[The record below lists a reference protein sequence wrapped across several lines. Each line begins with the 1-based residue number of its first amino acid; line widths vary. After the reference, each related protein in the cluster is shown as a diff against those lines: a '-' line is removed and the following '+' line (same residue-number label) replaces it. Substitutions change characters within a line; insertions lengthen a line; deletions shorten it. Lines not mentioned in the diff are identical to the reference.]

1 VDLGYSFAKPMDGQK
16 GRAVLARGRIFLAW
30 VALAAWAMASGLSWD
45 LLQVAAWVNMSTA
58 NARTMSAGAAIA
70 KTMTD
75 QACPLCKAVSAGRAQ
90 SEQSPLAKSEPV
102 KAKVKADAT
111 MPLMTLGFA
120 ALNAHRLE
128 AVAERWAVPSQV
140 REVPVPPPKVRA

>member
-1 VDLGYSFAKPMDGQK
+1 M
-16 GRAVLARGRIFLAW
+16 LARGRIFIAW

-58 NARTMSAGAAIA
+58 NARTMSAGAAVA

-75 QACPLCKAVSAGRAQ
+75 EACPLCKAASAGRAQ
-90 SEQSPLAKSEPV
+90 SEQSPLAKSEAV

-111 MPLMTLGFA
+111 LPLMSLGFA
-120 ALNAHRLE
+120 ALCEHRLE
-128 AVAERWAVPSQV
+128 TVAERWAVISQFE
-140 REVPVPPPKVRA
+140 EVPVPPPKV

>member
-1 VDLGYSFAKPMDGQK
+1 MLGYSVAKSSVGQER
-16 GRAVLARGRIFLAW
+16 GAVLARGRIFIAW

-58 NARTMSAGAAIA
+58 NARTMSAGAAVA

-75 QACPLCKAVSAGRAQ
+75 EACPLCKAASAGRAQ
-90 SEQSPLAKSEPV
+90 SEQSPLAKSEAV

-111 MPLMTLGFA
+111 LPLMTLGFA
-120 ALNAHRLE
+120 ELSAHRLE

-140 REVPVPPPKVRA
+140 REVPVPPPKV